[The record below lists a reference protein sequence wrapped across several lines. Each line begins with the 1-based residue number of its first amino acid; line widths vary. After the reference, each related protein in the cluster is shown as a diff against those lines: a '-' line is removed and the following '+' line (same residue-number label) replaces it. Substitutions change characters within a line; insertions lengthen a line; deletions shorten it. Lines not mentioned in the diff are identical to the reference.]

1 MLGRTLC
8 RIVAIALIAGAPAL
22 VAVPALAQT
31 SRPITVV
38 SPFAA
43 GASTDFAIRVI
54 AQKVTDSGTKVVV
67 DNRPGGAG
75 TLAATAVKTAAPDG
89 STLLLASVGT
99 FASNVSL
106 IANLTYDPFKD
117 FAPVSLLFSQ
127 ASVLAVPADLPAASV
142 KDLVALAKSRPAG
155 LSYAGQS
162 VDATGHL
169 LGAMLARATGAPMTL
184 VPYRGAA
191 PAVTD
196 LLAGRVDLFFT
207 SYATVHSHVEAG
219 KVRLLAITTA
229 ERDPLLPRTPTV
241 VELGL
246 PELAMEV
253 WYGAAAPAQ
262 TPGTTVEALH
272 ERFSSAAMAPDVVA
286 KLTGQGIRAVTNT
299 PAEFTALIAR
309 EVDRYRTI
317 MRELDIKPQ

>member
-1 MLGRTLC
+1 
-8 RIVAIALIAGAPAL
+8 
-22 VAVPALAQT
+22 VPALAQT

-99 FASNVSL
+99 FASNFSL

-162 VDATGHL
+162 VGATGHL

-229 ERDPLLPRTPTV
+229 QRDPLLPQTPTV
-241 VELGL
+241 AEIGL
-246 PELAMEV
+246 PGLVMEV
-253 WYGAAAPAQ
+253 WYGAVAPAQ
-262 TPGTTVEALH
+262 TPAATVEVLH
-272 ERFSSAAMAPDVVA
+272 ERFASAAMAPEVAA
-286 KLTGQGIRAVTNT
+286 KLAGQGIRAVTNT
-299 PAEFTALIAR
+299 PPEFTALIAR
-309 EVDRYRTI
+309 EIDRYRTI